1 LISPI
6 SVRSVLFPLKM
17 CFHPAWDDVD
27 LTAEIDN
34 ECTAGEIRELIK
46 SVATISVEGCQTLV
60 YGRSVDV

>member
-1 LISPI
+1 
-6 SVRSVLFPLKM
+6 M